1 MKKAI
6 IVIIVLIVIGVVAY
20 FVIAKFNKKE
30 AVMTNATMKI
40 TSSAF
45 QEGEAIPAKYSCK
58 GENISP
64 DLKIEGI
71 PAEAKSLA
79 LIVDDP
85 DAPVGTWTH
94 FLLANIDPATTQ
106 IAENDLP
113 QGAIMGKNSSG
124 EAKYDGPCPPFGT
137 HRYNFKVFALDNS
150 PELQSG
156 FSRKEFEEAMEGHI
170 LAQGQL
176 MGKFSK

>member
-6 IVIIVLIVIGVVAY
+6 IVIIVLILISIIAY
-20 FVIAKFNKKE
+20 FIIAKTSKKE
-30 AVMTNATMKI
+30 VAVTETTMEI

-45 QEGEAIPAKYSCK
+45 QEGGAIPAKYSCK

-79 LIVDDP
+79 LIIDDP
-85 DAPVGTWTH
+85 DAPAGLWTH
-94 FLLANIDPATTQ
+94 FLLANIDPSTST
-106 IAENDLP
+106 ISEDSIP
-113 QGAIMGKNSSG
+113 EGAIIGANSSG
-124 EAKYDGPCPPFGT
+124 EAKYDGPCPPSGT
-137 HRYNFKVFALDNS
+137 HRYYFKIFALDRTL
-150 PELQSG
+150 ELKSG
-156 FSRKEFEEAMEGHI
+156 FSRRELEEAMERHI

-176 MGKFSK
+176 IGKFSK